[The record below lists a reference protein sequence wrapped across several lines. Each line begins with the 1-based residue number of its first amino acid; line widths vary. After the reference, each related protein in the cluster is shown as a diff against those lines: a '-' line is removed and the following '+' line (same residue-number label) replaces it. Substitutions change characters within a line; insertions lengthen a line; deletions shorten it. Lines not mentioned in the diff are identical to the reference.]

1 MFTIE
6 ITCYKGAQQFY
17 INTCLNRK
25 DKRGKEKG
33 KQMRIK
39 PIQEEIIKQ
48 RNKESLGMAKA
59 IKEEDGETI
68 KLIKEEEEICKPIKG
83 EGKEVITSTKE
94 RGHKNS
100 RNLAIDRDTPCP
112 VCNKANVYAQER
124 FQDTKTIGMC

>member
-25 DKRGKEKG
+25 AKRGKEKG
-33 KQMRIK
+33 KKMRIK

-48 RNKESLGMAKA
+48 RNKESVGMAKA
-59 IKEEDGETI
+59 IKEEVGETI
-68 KLIKEEEEICKPIKG
+68 EPIKEEGETNKPIKG
-83 EGKEVITSTKE
+83 EGKDVITSTKE

-100 RNLAIDRDTPCP
+100 RNIALDRDTLCP
-112 VCNKANVYAQER
+112 VCN
-124 FQDTKTIGMC
+124 